1 MSKKIFFKGAN
12 LISGTEST
20 VLKNAGLLIDDSKIE
35 KVGSADEFHLES
47 DTEIVDLSGK
57 TVMPGMINCHV
68 HITMEPVGDP
78 FATKQSD
85 ATIAFHAV
93 SNAKKYLKAGVT
105 YVKDMGAP
113 NFINIDIRNAVNSG
127 LIEGTRILASGKC
140 LTMTGG
146 HGWQMGREC
155 DGVDEVRK
163 AAREQLR
170 AGADFLKIMATG
182 GVMTPGVE
190 PGSPQLNQDEIEA
203 AVIEA
208 HKVGKKIST
217 HAQGAT
223 GIKNAVLAGVDS
235 VEHGIYLTDEI
246 IEAMLKRGTYLVPTL
261 NAPYFIVENGIEAGI
276 PAYMVEKSK
285 RVIEAHVRSFQMA
298 KAAGVKIA
306 MGTDGSTPFNGPE
319 KTAFELSLMIKAG
332 LTPMEAI
339 IASTK
344 SAAELL
350 GVDKD
355 FGTLEAGKTADFIV
369 LNEDPLLNIDTLM
382 NVAEVYKDGKK
393 IKF

>member
-1 MSKKIFFKGAN
+1 MSTKTFFKGAT
-12 LISGTEST
+12 LISGTGSAAI
-20 VLKNAGLLIDDSKIE
+20 KNSGLLIENNKIK
-35 KVGSADEFHLES
+35 KVSSADDFHLES
-47 DTEIVDLSGK
+47 NTTIVDLSGK
-57 TVMPGMINCHV
+57 TIMPGMINCHV

-78 FATKQSD
+78 FAQKQSD
-85 ATIAFHAV
+85 ATIAFHAAA
-93 SNAKKYLKAGVT
+93 NAKKYLKAGVT

-113 NFINIDIRNAVNSG
+113 NFINIDIRDAVNSG
-127 LIEGTRILASGKC
+127 LIEGTRILACGKC

-208 HKVGKKIST
+208 HKVGKKTST

-223 GIKNAVLAGVDS
+223 GIKNAVLAGIDS

-246 IEAMLKRGTYLVPTL
+246 IDLMLKKGTYLVPTL

-285 RVIEAHVRSFQMA
+285 RVIEDHTRSFQRA

-319 KTAFELSLMIKAG
+319 KTAFELNLMVKAG

-339 IASTK
+339 VASTK

-350 GVDKD
+350 GVDAD
-355 FGTLEAGKTADFIV
+355 FGTLGTGKTADFIV
-369 LNEDPLLNIDTLM
+369 LNENPLLNIDTLM

-393 IKF
+393 IIF

>member
-1 MSKKIFFKGAN
+1 
-12 LISGTEST
+12 
-20 VLKNAGLLIDDSKIE
+20 
-35 KVGSADEFHLES
+35 
-47 DTEIVDLSGK
+47 
-57 TVMPGMINCHV
+57 
-68 HITMEPVGDP
+68 MEPVGDP
-78 FATKQSD
+78 FAEKQSD

-113 NFINIDIRNAVNSG
+113 NFINIDIRDAVNSG

-155 DGVDEVRK
+155 DGADEVRK

-276 PAYMVEKSK
+276 PDYMVEKSK
-285 RVIEAHVRSFQMA
+285 RVIEDHVRSFQRA

-339 IASTK
+339 AASTK

-393 IKF
+393 IAK

>member
-1 MSKKIFFKGAN
+1 MSKNIFFKGAK
-12 LISGTEST
+12 LISGTG
-20 VLKNAGLLIDDSKIE
+20 NAVIENSGLLLEDNKIKE
-35 KVGSADEFHLES
+35 IGSADKFQLKS
-47 DTEIVDLSGK
+47 DTTIVDLSGK
-57 TVMPGMINCHV
+57 TIMPGMINCHV

-78 FATKQSD
+78 FAQKQSD
-85 ATIAFHAV
+85 ATIAFHAAA
-93 SNAKKYLKAGVT
+93 NAKKYLKAGVT
-105 YVKDMGAP
+105 FVKDMGAP
-113 NFINIDIRNAVNSG
+113 NFINIDIRDAVNSG
-127 LIEGTRILASGKC
+127 LIEGTRILASGKP

-208 HKVGKKIST
+208 HKVGKKTST

-223 GIKNAVLAGVDS
+223 GIKNAVLAGIDS

-246 IEAMLKRGTYLVPTL
+246 IELMLQRGTYLVPTL

-285 RVIEAHVRSFQMA
+285 RVIEDHIKSFQKA

-319 KTAFELSLMIKAG
+319 KTAFELNLMVKAG

-339 IASTK
+339 VASTK
-344 SAAELL
+344 TAAELL

-355 FGTLEAGKTADFIV
+355 FGTLEAGKIADFIV

-382 NVAEVYKDGKK
+382 NVVEVYKDGKK
-393 IKF
+393 IIF